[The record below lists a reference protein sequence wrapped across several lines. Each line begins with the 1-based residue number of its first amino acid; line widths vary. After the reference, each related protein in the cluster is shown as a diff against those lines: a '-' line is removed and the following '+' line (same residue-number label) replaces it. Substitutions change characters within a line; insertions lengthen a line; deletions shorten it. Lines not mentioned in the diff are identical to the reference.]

1 MTKRMGLMLA
11 ALAVIFGGI
20 FAYKW
25 IESRFIADY
34 LANYQPPPV
43 AISATPALEQ
53 AWERSLRAT
62 GTTVAIHEIDV
73 SSEADG
79 VVKAVHFDS
88 GDQVEKGDLLI
99 ELDDQVEQANLR
111 SYQARLRLAKLN
123 FDRDSKL
130 AARKLVSTDQ
140 FDRSKAELDEVMALS
155 EQTQAVIDQKT
166 VRAPFA
172 GRLGL
177 RRVSVG
183 RYLAA
188 GESAVTLQSVDPIF
202 VDFNFPE
209 QHLPDVHTGQK
220 LAFTIKAFPDQIFTA
235 TVTALDARVSTK
247 TRNIAVRALAPNP
260 DQLLVPGMFADVRLN
275 LGSDE
280 PKSIV
285 PETAVIYSLYGQAV
299 FEVLEAKG
307 KDGKV
312 EQVVQRRAITT
323 GAQQDGWVQIEGE
336 IAPGAMIVT
345 NGQNKLQNGMRIK
358 IINRE
363 GAHQPP
369 VASSTHE
376 PAVDS
381 PRTQKN
387 QSQDV
392 APKNA
397 VEDAI
402 PAEDTIPLED
412 PAPVEYTDPLEN
424 SLDTE
429 DGLDT
434 EESSETSPP
443 GDAPPATDSPR

>member
-25 IESRFIADY
+25 FELKLTADY
-34 LANYQPPPV
+34 LASYQPPPV

-53 AWERSLRAT
+53 AWQRSLRAT
-62 GTTVAIHEIDV
+62 GTTVAVHEIDV
-73 SSEADG
+73 SGEAEG
-79 VVKAVHFDS
+79 VVKAIHFDS
-88 GDQVEKGDLLI
+88 GYLVKQGDLLI

-111 SYQARLRLAKLN
+111 SYQARLRLARLN
-123 FDRDSKL
+123 YDRDSKL
-130 AARKLVSTDQ
+130 VARKLISTDQ
-140 FDRSKAELDEVMALS
+140 FDRSRAELDEVMALS

-166 VRAPFA
+166 LRAPFA

-188 GESAVTLQSVDPIF
+188 GEAAVTLQSVDPIF

-209 QHLPDVHTGQK
+209 HYLPDLHVGQK
-220 LAFTIKAFPDQIFTA
+220 LAFTIKAFPDQIFSA

-275 LGSDE
+275 LGAEE
-280 PKSIV
+280 PRTIV
-285 PETAVIYSLYGQAV
+285 PETAVIYSLFGQAV
-299 FEVLEAKG
+299 FEVVEARG
-307 KDGKV
+307 KDGKL
-312 EQVVQRRAITT
+312 EQVVQHRTITT
-323 GAQQDGWVQIEGE
+323 GAQQDGWVQIAGE

-358 IINRE
+358 IVNRE

-369 VASSTHE
+369 GGA
-376 PAVDS
+376 AVDEPVPDEPS
-381 PRTQKN
+381 MQGSEAQGAVPA
-387 QSQDV
+387 QS
-392 APKNA
+392 
-397 VEDAI
+397 AI
-402 PAEDTIPLED
+402 
-412 PAPVEYTDPLEN
+412 
-424 SLDTE
+424 
-429 DGLDT
+429 DG
-434 EESSETSPP
+434 ETAQP
-443 GDAPPATDSPR
+443 GDGAAAIHNPL